1 MVRDTH
7 RSGGVEAVVAKG
19 LMASFMLIFSLASI
33 EVVFVWSP
41 D

>member
-1 MVRDTH
+1 MRDTR
-7 RSGGVEAVVAKG
+7 RSGGAEAIVAKG

>member
-1 MVRDTH
+1 MRDTR
-7 RSGGVEAVVAKG
+7 RSGGAEAIVAKEP
-19 LMASFMLIFSLASI
+19 MASFMLIFSLASI